1 MAGTHRSG
9 QSVRVSTAPTPAELV
24 TRVSQVFDTV
34 ADDYDQ
40 SGVAFFAPIA
50 DRLVELLDP
59 RPGER
64 VVDVGCG
71 RGAVTLPLARAVGED
86 GSVTALDV
94 SPAMV
99 AHTRAAAGAAGL
111 DRVSVE
117 LGDATA
123 LRLPERSFDVLAS
136 SLVLFFLP
144 QPAESLPGWLRLLRP
159 GGRAGLTTFGTQDDT
174 WHAVDALFV
183 PYLPP
188 ALVDPRTRG
197 VDTPFGSDEAMAE
210 MATAAGAREVRTV
223 RETLPVV
230 FDDAEHWRAW
240 TMSTGQRMFWKFV
253 PEDRREGIFE
263 QAAALLEDARD
274 GDRIVL
280 HQDVRHTLAVV

>member
-1 MAGTHRSG
+1 MPTP
-9 QSVRVSTAPTPAELV
+9 PTPAELV

-50 DRLVELLDP
+50 GRLVELLDP

-71 RGAVTLPLARAVGED
+71 RGAVTLPLARAVGQD

-144 QPAESLPGWLRLLRP
+144 RPAESLPGWLRLLRP

-174 WHAVDALFV
+174 WQAVDALFV

-188 ALVDPRTRG
+188 ALVDPAPAASTPRSAATRRWRRWRPQQ
-197 VDTPFGSDEAMAE
+197 VP
-210 MATAAGAREVRTV
+210 ARSAPCGRRSRWSSTT
-223 RETLPVV
+223 R
-230 FDDAEHWRAW
+230 
-240 TMSTGQRMFWKFV
+240 STGGPGR
-253 PEDRREGIFE
+253 
-263 QAAALLEDARD
+263 
-274 GDRIVL
+274 
-280 HQDVRHTLAVV
+280 